1 MFDWTAEE
9 ALQVSVGCSDR
20 DIYSGAWNLEN
31 YVVVSLLATIGVFI
45 LLGTLLD
52 YNEINSKT
60 HNTGYQIMKAFSLR
74 ENIKFVFESPAA
86 KGGSGRFECLEGMRS
101 ISMTW

>member
-1 MFDWTAEE
+1 MTAEE
-9 ALQVSVGCSDR
+9 SVQVSVGCSDR
-20 DIYSGAWNLEN
+20 DIYSGTWKAEN
-31 YVVVSLLATIGVFI
+31 YVVVTILAVIGFFI
-45 LLGTLLD
+45 LLGTVLD
-52 YNEINSKT
+52 VKEISSQ
-60 HNTGYQIMKAFSLR
+60 HTGYQIMKAFSLK